1 MQKPLTT
8 RTLNLIAK
16 IPYKDLTEFGT
27 LVAEQIK
34 KRYIDYEIEIA
45 KQFAHGDEVQFKH
58 NNEHITGTIVE
69 VIKIPADAPNK
80 TVKEGTGGVAF
91 RILSDDKRKFVVP
104 ASIMKKQKVIR

>member
-1 MQKPLTT
+1 MQKSLTT

-45 KQFAHGDEVQFKH
+45 KQFSHGDEVQFRH
-58 NNEHITGTIVE
+58 GDEHVTGTIVE
-69 VIKIPADAPNK
+69 VIKVPIDAPNK
-80 TVKEGTGGVAF
+80 TVKEGTGGVVF